1 MSEDKE
7 RVALHDSIDYTK
19 MLTDLTIGTSYIFAL
34 EQLMMYHII
43 RLDNP
48 GDSPLIFAKFEK
60 YIKGEIDLAKDPWSE
75 IEMHLFTI
83 FSLQQMLKA
92 RAHQM
97 GFNIKNTATLD
108 QGLVDELMT
117 ATFKQDAD
125 KIKEINVKIEESIK
139 EQQSS

>member
-1 MSEDKE
+1 MAEKE
-7 RVALHDSIDYTK
+7 RVALNDTIDYTK
-19 MLTDLTIGTSYIFAL
+19 MLTELSIGSSYIFAL

-48 GDSPLIFAKFEK
+48 GETPLIFAKFEK
-60 YIKGEIDLAKDPWSE
+60 YVTGEIDLEKDPWTE

-97 GFNIKNTATLD
+97 GFTTKNAATLD
-108 QGLVDELMT
+108 PDLVDELTT
-117 ATFKQDAD
+117 ATLSN
-125 KIKEINVKIEESIK
+125 NVEKVAELNEKIEKSIK
-139 EQQSS
+139 EQQLS

>member
-1 MSEDKE
+1 MAEKE
-7 RVALHDSIDYTK
+7 RIALQDSIDYTK
-19 MLTDLTIGTSYIFAL
+19 MLTDLSIGSSYIFAL

-48 GDSPLIFAKFEK
+48 AESPVIFAKFEK
-60 YIKGEIDLAKDPWSE
+60 YITGEIDLEKDPWSE

-97 GFNIKNTATLD
+97 GFTTKHTATLD
-108 QGLVDELMT
+108 PDLVDELTT
-117 ATFKQDAD
+117 AVLTNNIEKTA
-125 KIKEINVKIEESIK
+125 ELNAKIEESIK

>member
-1 MSEDKE
+1 MAEKE

-19 MLTDLTIGTSYIFAL
+19 MLTELSVGSSYIFAL

-60 YIKGEIDLAKDPWSE
+60 YIKGEVDLEKDPWSE
-75 IEMHLFTI
+75 VEMHLFTI

-97 GFNIKNTATLD
+97 GFNTKNTATLD
-108 QGLVDELMT
+108 PDLVDELTT
-117 ATFKQDAD
+117 ATLLNNVD
-125 KIKEINVKIEESIK
+125 KVAELNKKIEESIK

>member
-1 MSEDKE
+1 MAEKE

-19 MLTDLTIGTSYIFAL
+19 MLTELSVGSSYIFAL

-60 YIKGEIDLAKDPWSE
+60 YIKGEVDLEKDPWSE

-97 GFNIKNTATLD
+97 GFNTKNTATLD
-108 QGLVDELMT
+108 PDLVDELTT
-117 ATFKQDAD
+117 ATLLNNVD
-125 KIKEINVKIEESIK
+125 KVAELNKKIEESIK

>member
-1 MSEDKE
+1 MAEKE

-19 MLTDLTIGTSYIFAL
+19 MLTELSVGSSYIFAL

-60 YIKGEIDLAKDPWSE
+60 YITGEVDLEKDPWSE
-75 IEMHLFTI
+75 VEMHLFTI

-97 GFNIKNTATLD
+97 GFNTKNTATLD
-108 QGLVDELMT
+108 PDLVDELTT
-117 ATFKQDAD
+117 ATLLNNVD
-125 KIKEINVKIEESIK
+125 KVAELNKKIEESIK